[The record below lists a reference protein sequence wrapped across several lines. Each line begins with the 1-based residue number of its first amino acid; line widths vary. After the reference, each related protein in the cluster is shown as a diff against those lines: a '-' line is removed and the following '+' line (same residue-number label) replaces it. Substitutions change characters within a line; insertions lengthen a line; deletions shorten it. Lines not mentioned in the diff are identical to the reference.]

1 VPGTVTD
8 PSKRGALAGAV
19 ARTRLAAIA
28 ASTALLAAGLVCAGL
43 ADPAGAALVT
53 DPAAA
58 VNPFIGTAGDG
69 NDFPGADAP
78 FGMVQWSPDTVS
90 RPDGGGYAYGDSAI
104 SGFSL
109 THLSGPGCRAAGDI
123 PVLPTTG
130 AVDASATDAFS
141 HAREAASAGYYG
153 VTLDNGVSVQLTTTT
168 RTGMARFR
176 FPATAR
182 ASLILKLAGSQRTDT
197 ATSFTVLSPTE
208 IQGSATSGNF
218 CGAGKSYTVYF
229 DMQFSQPFTASH
241 RYGRAG
247 PGPGAAALS
256 FGATGGQ
263 PLVARVG
270 ISYVSAAN
278 ARLNLAA
285 ESPGWNFAAARQQ
298 ARAAWNAVQRRV
310 RVGGG
315 SAAAQAVF
323 YTALY
328 HSLLDPSVFSDDNG
342 QYRGVD
348 GAVHTVDPGH
358 GAFYTNFSGWD
369 IYRAQAPLEALVDPA
384 AASDAAQSM
393 IDDYAQDGLLP
404 KWTEDNDET
413 YTMVGDPADAVLA
426 GYYAFGAR
434 DFDTGTALA
443 DMIAEATQPGAIRP
457 GLNDLT
463 RLGYLPVGGQYGCC
477 NYYEPVSTTLEYD
490 TDDFAISA
498 LAGALGQGAAAAQF
512 RSRAQDWAHLLNPAS
527 GLDER
532 READGN
538 WVPGFSPASTLG
550 FVEADS
556 QVYTGM
562 VPFNLAGLIRAKGGP
577 AAMSAYLD
585 TALSSF
591 TGARGDAYMG
601 NEPSL
606 ELPWEYD
613 YAGQPAR
620 TQETV
625 RQVQEQLWTD
635 TPGGAGGGNDDLGG
649 LSAWYVWSAL
659 GVYPMT
665 PGTADLALGSPVFPR
680 AQITLASG
688 RTLSILGAGAAPGA
702 PYVQSATWDGRRWDG
717 AYAPLASLTSGGTLR
732 FTLGSAPSRW
742 ATGPDAAPPSYGAP
756 APTAADRPAG

>member
-298 ARAAWNAVQRRV
+298 ARAAWNAVLRRV

>member
-1 VPGTVTD
+1 
-8 PSKRGALAGAV
+8 
-19 ARTRLAAIA
+19 
-28 ASTALLAAGLVCAGL
+28 
-43 ADPAGAALVT
+43 
-53 DPAAA
+53 
-58 VNPFIGTAGDG
+58 
-69 NDFPGADAP
+69 
-78 FGMVQWSPDTVS
+78 
-90 RPDGGGYAYGDSAI
+90 
-104 SGFSL
+104 
-109 THLSGPGCRAAGDI
+109 
-123 PVLPTTG
+123 
-130 AVDASATDAFS
+130 
-141 HAREAASAGYYG
+141 
-153 VTLDNGVSVQLTTTT
+153 
-168 RTGMARFR
+168 
-176 FPATAR
+176 
-182 ASLILKLAGSQRTDT
+182 
-197 ATSFTVLSPTE
+197 
-208 IQGSATSGNF
+208 
-218 CGAGKSYTVYF
+218 
-229 DMQFSQPFTASH
+229 
-241 RYGRAG
+241 
-247 PGPGAAALS
+247 
-256 FGATGGQ
+256 
-263 PLVARVG
+263 
-270 ISYVSAAN
+270 
-278 ARLNLAA
+278 
-285 ESPGWNFAAARQQ
+285 
-298 ARAAWNAVQRRV
+298 
-310 RVGGG
+310 
-315 SAAAQAVF
+315 
-323 YTALY
+323 
-328 HSLLDPSVFSDDNG
+328 
-342 QYRGVD
+342 
-348 GAVHTVDPGH
+348 
-358 GAFYTNFSGWD
+358 
-369 IYRAQAPLEALVDPA
+369 
-384 AASDAAQSM
+384 
-393 IDDYAQDGLLP
+393 
-404 KWTEDNDET
+404 
-413 YTMVGDPADAVLA
+413 MVGDPADAVLA

-443 DMIAEATQPGAIRP
+443 DMIAEATEPGPIRP

-463 RLGYLPVGGQYGCC
+463 RLGYLAVGGQYGCC

>member
-168 RTGMARFR
+168 RTGMARFQ

-247 PGPGAAALS
+247 PGPGAAALT

-298 ARAAWNAVQRRV
+298 ARAAWNAVLRRV

-348 GAVHTVDPGH
+348 GAVHMVDPGH
-358 GAFYTNFSGWD
+358 DAFYTNFSGWD

-702 PYVQSATWDGRRWDG
+702 PYVQSATWDGGRWDG